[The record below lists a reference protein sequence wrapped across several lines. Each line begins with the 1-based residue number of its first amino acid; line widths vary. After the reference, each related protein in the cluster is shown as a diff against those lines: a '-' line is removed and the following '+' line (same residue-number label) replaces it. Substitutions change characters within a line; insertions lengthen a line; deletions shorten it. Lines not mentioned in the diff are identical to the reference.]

1 MDKPTYDLLIKV
13 KNEINENSSKIVDG
27 LIVHA
32 ETVVAMYKELLN
44 DSSKVDKKYTLT
56 IRAMSRSII
65 DASLKMMD
73 ALKIGTNLVNMGLK
87 DINDE
92 IEKIQKMDPCAEDIY
107 KDERIE
113 VVDEKDLYKKD

>member
-56 IRAMSRSII
+56 ICAMSRSII

>member
-1 MDKPTYDLLIKV
+1 MDKPAYDLLIKV
-13 KNEINENSSKIVDG
+13 KNEINENSSKIVDV

-113 VVDEKDLYKKD
+113 IVDEKDLFIKD